1 MPWHTFDNCGLKPRA
16 EMASPPSRTPNASES
31 TKVDFPSQTGTSV
44 PEKVRTDYARLLRK
58 EMDMT
63 VVSHILSLAFYTLG
77 AAFYAVQLCLIVRK
91 ERNKSKDL

>member
-1 MPWHTFDNCGLKPRA
+1 
-16 EMASPPSRTPNASES
+16 
-31 TKVDFPSQTGTSV
+31 
-44 PEKVRTDYARLLRK
+44 
-58 EMDMT
+58 MDMT